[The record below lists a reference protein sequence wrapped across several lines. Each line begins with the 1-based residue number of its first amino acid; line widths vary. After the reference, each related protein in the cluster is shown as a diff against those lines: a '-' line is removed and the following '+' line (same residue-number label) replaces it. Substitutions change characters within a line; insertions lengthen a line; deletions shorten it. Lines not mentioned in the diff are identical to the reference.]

1 MRHLVLV
8 ALFAPAIL
16 GAQSQP
22 LLFHDVRLFDGVHVT
37 QHRDVLVRDGRIA
50 GVGATIGA
58 PAGAEIID
66 GAGKTLLPGLIDSHT
81 HTWADALSTALVF
94 GVTTELDM
102 FTDYHW
108 AAQMRAEQRDGKAN
122 ARADLY
128 SAGTLVTAPKGH
140 GTEYGMAIP
149 TITNPDSAQAFVDA
163 RIAEGSDYIKLIL
176 DDGHA
181 YGMSLPTLSDA
192 TLRAVIAA
200 AHKRGK
206 LAVVHIG
213 DLAGARQAIAA
224 GADGLMHLFVDRE
237 PDREFGR
244 FAAAHHVF
252 VVPTLVVLESI
263 TGTGGGAPLATDPR
277 TSPYLS
283 VAEKK
288 MLTTGF
294 PQRPNSTVSY
304 AAAEHALAQLVA
316 AGVPILAGTDAGN
329 PGTSHGAALHR
340 ELELLVNAGMTPLEA
355 LVAGTSAP
363 ATAFRLSDRG
373 RIATGERADLLL
385 VNGDPTTNITAT
397 RDIAGIW
404 KAGVHVDRA
413 AYARTVAA
421 ANAQAG
427 TTPAGAADGLVSDFE
442 SGKAD
447 SRFGS
452 GWMVSND
459 AMAGGKSTAQMAVV
473 DGGAN
478 NSAKALSI
486 TGTVSEAL
494 AYAWAGAMFTPGAQ
508 PMQPVNLSSRKEIS
522 FWAKGDG
529 KAYRVM
535 IFAQNKGYVPLIQT
549 FVAGAEWKQITM
561 PLSAFSGIDG
571 HDIMALIF
579 AGGPQ
584 PGPFAFQIDDVRFR

>member
-1 MRHLVLV
+1 MRSLVLA
-8 ALFAPAIL
+8 ALLASAFL
-16 GAQSQP
+16 RAQTQA
-22 LLFHDVRLFDGVHVT
+22 LLFHDVRVFDGAHVS

-50 GVGATIGA
+50 GVGASLGA
-58 PAGAEIID
+58 PAGVEVID
-66 GAGKTLLPGLIDSHT
+66 GTGKTLLPGLIDSHT
-81 HTWADALSTALVF
+81 HAWGDALVTALVF

-108 AAQMRAEQRDGKAN
+108 AAQMHAEQRDGKAN
-122 ARADLY
+122 ARADLL

-140 GTEYGMAIP
+140 GTEYGMVIP
-149 TITNPDSAQAFVDA
+149 TIATPDSAQAFVDA
-163 RIAEGSDYIKLIL
+163 RIAEGSDYIKIIL

-252 VVPTLVVLESI
+252 VVPTLVVLKSI
-263 TGTGGGAPLATDPR
+263 TGVGGGAPLAADLR
-277 TSPYLS
+277 MSPYLS
-283 VAEKK
+283 AADKK
-288 MLTTGF
+288 VLTTGF
-294 PQRPNSTVSY
+294 PQRSNSTVTY

-340 ELELLVNAGMTPLEA
+340 ELELLVNAGMTPIQA
-355 LVAGTSAP
+355 LIAGTSAP
-363 ATAFRLSDRG
+363 AKAFRLTDRG
-373 RIATGERADLLL
+373 RIVTGARADLLL
-385 VNGDPTTNITAT
+385 VNGDPTTDITAT

-404 KAGVHVDRA
+404 KAGALVDRA

-427 TTPAGAADGLVSDFE
+427 ATPAGVADGLVSDFE
-442 SGKAD
+442 SGKPDA
-447 SRFGS
+447 RFGA

-459 AMAGGKSTAQMAVV
+459 AMAGGKSSGQMSVME
-473 DGGAN
+473 GGAS
-478 NSAKALSI
+478 NSAKSLSI
-486 TGTVSEAL
+486 TGTISGAL
-494 AYAWAGAMFTPGAQ
+494 PYAWAGAMFTPGAQ
-508 PMQPVNLSSRKEIS
+508 PMQPVNLSSKKEIT

-529 KAYRVM
+529 KTYRVM
-535 IFAQNKGYVPLIQT
+535 IFAQSKGYAPLVQT
-549 FVAGAEWKQITM
+549 FVAAAAWEQITM

-584 PGPFAFQIDDVRFR
+584 PGAFAFQIDDVRFR